1 MNSFLKNIAPNSL
14 KILDAT
20 IAVSDYVPISLSSKN
35 NDLTFDITS
44 SEAWEKY
51 IQKYLKVRNAKV
63 AFGGYLEERNIYQR
77 SAYFNATND
86 DNQRNIHLGIDFW
99 CVENTNVLAV
109 LDGEVHSFKN
119 NNNFGDY
126 GPTIILK
133 HQIEN
138 KTFYSLYG
146 HLTEASLQYIKL
158 GDKVKKQEIIGQL
171 GSNKVNGDYA
181 PHLHFQLIV
190 DIKDFKGDYPGVA
203 SKNEVE
209 FYKEN
214 CPNPNLLLKLQNET
228 SMLKTL
234 SKKQN
239 D

>member
-14 KILDAT
+14 KVLDAT

-99 CVENTNVLAV
+99 CEENTNVLAV